1 MVPLIEAHRSDGRG
15 ARHLATHVVLLAATI
30 AAVVRTWG
38 TPWSLVAVP
47 AEGIVLCA
55 MFCAAHECVHRTAF
69 RSRRV
74 NDVVAALA
82 GAPLLLPSR
91 WFRLFHAAH
100 HRFTQDPARD
110 PELQGWKP
118 VTRPGIVVH
127 ALGLAYWWA
136 MVRVVARLALGRAG
150 AAYLPPG
157 HRGAVVRQARWLV
170 GAVAAAVLASVAT
183 RSWLLVQVW
192 IVPALVGQPFLR
204 GYLLAEHTGCP
215 TVPDMT
221 VNTRT
226 TLTNPAVRF
235 LAWNMPFHTEH
246 HAHPQV
252 PFHQLPALHRAM
264 AGQLQVV
271 GRGYVRTCV
280 TLQGTRWRDA
290 GRYGG
295 RP

>member
-1 MVPLIEAHRSDGRG
+1 MTTSRSDARG
-15 ARHLATHVVLLAATI
+15 AARLGIHLVLLVAT
-30 AAVVRTWG
+30 AVATVRTWG
-38 TPWSLVAVP
+38 TWWGMAAVP
-47 AEGIVLCA
+47 AEGIVLSA
-55 MFCAAHECVHRTAF
+55 LFCAAHECIHRTAF

-74 NDVVAALA
+74 NDAVAALA

-110 PELQGWKP
+110 PELRGWKP
-118 VTRPGIVVH
+118 RTHAGIVAH
-127 ALGLAYWWA
+127 ALGLSYWWA
-136 MVRVVARLALGRAG
+136 MSGVVVRLARGRAD
-150 AAYLPPG
+150 APYLAPG
-157 HRGAVVRQARWLV
+157 HRTAVVRQARRL
-170 GAVAAAVLASVAT
+170 AVAIVAAVVASAAT

-192 IVPALVGQPFLR
+192 IVPALVGQPLLR

-221 VNTRT
+221 ANTRT
-226 TLTNPAVRF
+226 TLTNPLVRF

-264 AGQLQVV
+264 AGDLQVV
-271 GRGYVRTCV
+271 GRGYVRTYV
-280 TLQGTRWRDA
+280 ALQGTRWRDA